1 MDQHVGVVA
10 VVGVVAQGSL
20 LHLTVLAGHEV
31 VRYQNQLTSRLVQ
44 ARQHV
49 AAMAAAPLLPQPLT
63 PPVPQPH
70 SPARLRTLCCGC
82 LQWVCGV
89 V

>member
-1 MDQHVGVVA
+1 MDQHVA
-10 VVGVVAQGSL
+10 VVVVVAQGSL
-20 LHLTVLAGHEV
+20 LHLTVLAGHGV
-31 VRYQNQLTSRLVQ
+31 VRYQNRLTSRLAQV
-44 ARQHV
+44 RQHV
-49 AAMAAAPLLPQPLT
+49 VAMAVAPLLPQPLT

-82 LQWVCGV
+82 FQWVCGV